1 MAASGGWADPAANAG
16 PARAATDWGVPDS
29 GGEIA
34 WGGVPQ
40 AEQVAESLS
49 IALPTDAILGAVE
62 EIGADPEAQSI
73 PVWAEDVA
81 ALEQEAPAGQATEQT
96 AFAADPTEPHEAEA
110 PDAWAATDDPLAAGA
125 TPTDPFAADTGPVD
139 PLEAAAGM
147 PDREEPPAVHRSH
160 SSTQEFANPVG
171 ADDESAEVH
180 VESAAAEEQPA
191 GEWQGEEQVPM
202 EGDVS
207 TDSVERLVERA
218 LEGSTPLSPADLG
231 ALASIGVEPSDGVG
245 ALRLLAALVR
255 LLNRNQLIE
264 PDDLRA
270 EIRESLAQG
279 AAAAVF
285 QDSNGMESE
294 ASSPDASGPSI
305 ETAET

>member
-1 MAASGGWADPAANAG
+1 
-16 PARAATDWGVPDS
+16 
-29 GGEIA
+29 
-34 WGGVPQ
+34 
-40 AEQVAESLS
+40 
-49 IALPTDAILGAVE
+49 
-62 EIGADPEAQSI
+62 
-73 PVWAEDVA
+73 
-81 ALEQEAPAGQATEQT
+81 
-96 AFAADPTEPHEAEA
+96 
-110 PDAWAATDDPLAAGA
+110 
-125 TPTDPFAADTGPVD
+125 
-139 PLEAAAGM
+139 
-147 PDREEPPAVHRSH
+147 
-160 SSTQEFANPVG
+160 
-171 ADDESAEVH
+171 
-180 VESAAAEEQPA
+180 
-191 GEWQGEEQVPM
+191 M
-202 EGDVS
+202 EGNVS
-207 TDSVERLVERA
+207 TDSVEQLVERA

-279 AAAAVF
+279 AAAALF